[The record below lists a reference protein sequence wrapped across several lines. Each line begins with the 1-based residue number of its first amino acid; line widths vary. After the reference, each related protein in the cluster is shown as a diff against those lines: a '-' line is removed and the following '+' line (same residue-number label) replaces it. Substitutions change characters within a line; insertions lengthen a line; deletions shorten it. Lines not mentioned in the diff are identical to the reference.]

1 MEDIS
6 ARPDYLG
13 HRQRIRRR
21 FLLGEGKDMADY
33 ELLELALTMAIPRR
47 DVKPLAK
54 TLIKKFGSFAGVVNA
69 SQNELAAVEGVKEN
83 TITMLKLIKAAA
95 LRTSWQNLNADDTPV
110 INSFDSLVDYCRSA
124 MAYGDIEEFR
134 IIYLNTKLRLIG
146 EETMQKGT
154 INSVS
159 IHPREVIKSAMEQ
172 KAAAI
177 IMVHNHPSGDTTPS
191 KADIEMT
198 KAVARACRLVNI
210 TLLDHLIISRSSCYS
225 FAEHIDLKNL

>member
-83 TITMLKLIKAAA
+83 TITMLKLSKAAA
-95 LRTSWQNLNADDTPV
+95 LRTSWQNLNADDAPV

>member
-95 LRTSWQNLNADDTPV
+95 LRTSWQNLNADDAPV

-210 TLLDHLIISRSSCYS
+210 TLLDHLIISRSSCYR

>member
-95 LRTSWQNLNADDTPV
+95 LRTSWQNLNADDAPV

>member
-1 MEDIS
+1 MDNIS
-6 ARPDYLG
+6 SPPDYLG

-95 LRTSWQNLNADDTPV
+95 LRMSWQNLNANDAPV
-110 INSFDSLVDYCRSA
+110 INSFDSLVDYCRSS
-124 MAYGDIEEFR
+124 MAYGDVEEFR
-134 IIYLNTKLRLIG
+134 IMYLNTKLRLIG
-146 EETMQKGT
+146 EETMQRGT

-225 FAEHIDLKNL
+225 FAEHIDFKNL